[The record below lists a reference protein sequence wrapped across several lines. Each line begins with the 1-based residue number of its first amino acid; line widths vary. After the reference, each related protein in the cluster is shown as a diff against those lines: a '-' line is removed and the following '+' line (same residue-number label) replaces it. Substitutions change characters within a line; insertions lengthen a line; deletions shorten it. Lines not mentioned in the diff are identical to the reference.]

1 MRGSRDDITDVIT
14 DNSKPDRTRRGE
26 VLVGLERRRRWS
38 MTEKLSIVAESFEPG
53 AIVSHVAHRHGI
65 RPQQL
70 FDWRRQVRE
79 RVPGSLAAAS
89 STPTE
94 APGFTPVVVAQQTS
108 TPRVP
113 AAASASLPSASI
125 EIAIGA
131 ATVRVTGPV
140 DAKAL
145 VVVLR
150 AVKAAS

>member
-1 MRGSRDDITDVIT
+1 MRGSRDDVTDVIT

-26 VLVGLERRRRWS
+26 VLAGPERRRRWS
-38 MTEKLSIVAESFEPG
+38 MTEKLSIVAESFEAG
-53 AIVSHVAHRHGI
+53 VIASHVAHRHGI

-79 RVPGSLAAAS
+79 RVPGFSAAAL

-94 APGFTPVVVAQQTS
+94 APAFTPVVVSEPTTTPRTPVSRSAS
-108 TPRVP
+108 TP
-113 AAASASLPSASI
+113 AASI

-131 ATVRVTGPV
+131 ATVRLTGPV
-140 DAKAL
+140 DVRAL
-145 VVVLR
+145 AAVLR

>member
-1 MRGSRDDITDVIT
+1 LM
-14 DNSKPDRTRRGE
+14 K
-26 VLVGLERRRRWS
+26 
-38 MTEKLSIVAESFEPG
+38 EKLSIVAESFEPG

-79 RVPGSLAAAS
+79 RVPGSAAAAT

-94 APGFTPVVVAQQTS
+94 SPAFTPVVVSEPTA

-113 AAASASLPSASI
+113 VSSSAGSPAASI
-125 EIAIGA
+125 EISIGA
-131 ATVRVTGPV
+131 ATVRVTGLV
-140 DAKAL
+140 DPKAL
-145 VVVLR
+145 AVVLR